1 MLKYVVNTYSYYVN
15 TFEIRLCNVDFVI
28 LIIICKIIINIEII
42 IKLFIFICDDW
53 K

>member
-15 TFEIRLCNVDFVI
+15 TFDIEIRPCNVDFII
-28 LIIICKIIINIEII
+28 LIIIYEII
-42 IKLFIFICDDW
+42 IKLFIFVCDDL